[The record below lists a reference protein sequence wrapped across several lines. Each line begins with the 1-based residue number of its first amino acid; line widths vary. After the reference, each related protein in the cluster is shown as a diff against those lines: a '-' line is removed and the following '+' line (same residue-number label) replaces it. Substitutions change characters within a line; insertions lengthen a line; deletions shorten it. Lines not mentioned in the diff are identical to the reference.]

1 MSPLSRSIHTL
12 HHVSRLV
19 SLFPAPRGPTALIH
33 PSRSV
38 LIVHLQSKP
47 SSVDE
52 VKSKLVRGS
61 LVPRDTR
68 S

>member
-1 MSPLSRSIHTL
+1 MSPLSRSPHTL

-19 SLFPAPRGPTALIH
+19 SLFPASSGPTALIH

-52 VKSKLVRGS
+52 VKSKLVRVS
-61 LVPRDTR
+61 LVPHQ
-68 S
+68 